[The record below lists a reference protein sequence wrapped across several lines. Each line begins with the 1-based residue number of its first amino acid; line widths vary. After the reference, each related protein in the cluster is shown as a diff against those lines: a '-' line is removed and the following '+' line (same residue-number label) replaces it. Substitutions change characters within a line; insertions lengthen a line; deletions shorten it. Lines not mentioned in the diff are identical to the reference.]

1 MQRAIIKLKVKE
13 IAQNR
18 LSQSKQIPWRAGMAF
33 GIKATSF
40 ARLRLNLGPKAV
52 MSAALLIA
60 VNTALVVGAG
70 YWSLTREFDARA
82 ERDIDANLRTLS
94 LAFGETFPNAK
105 VDIRDGVVARI
116 EIPKMPEFNDHK
128 IVDRATSYVGGNATL
143 FVYDDAS
150 QQFVRRTTN
159 VKKENG
165 DRAVGTQLAPDHP
178 GQAMLRRGLAY
189 KGPAVLFG
197 RRFYTAY
204 QPVFG
209 EAGKIIGIVY
219 VGIPTAQ
226 FDGML
231 SQALWA
237 MAIAAAI
244 AALLVLGMTMLIV
257 RRVTRPLK
265 AVAGALTILA
275 EGRTDVEIRHAGRHD
290 EIGAIART
298 IGVFKDNRL
307 ERRQLEA
314 ERISA
319 EKLATEKR
327 KAELNQFVEDFR
339 TKVGGIIERVLNSSG
354 QFEKDAQKLSTT
366 AHSTAEMSGQ
376 SADASRQASEHVRNA
391 ATASNELSQSIV
403 EISRRVQE
411 SNGVAAEAVKQADA
425 TDERMA
431 ELSAAG
437 DRIGD
442 VVKLITSI
450 AEQTNLLALNATI
463 EAARAGDAGRG
474 FAVVAQE
481 VKTLAGQTAKATDE
495 ISAHIVNMQRA
506 TGESVDAIKAIGQ
519 TIERISEITTSISSA
534 VEQQGTATQ
543 SIAQGVQAA
552 ASGTLDVANNIEQV
566 ASKARETG
574 TTSGLMLKSAQEL
587 SDVSTHLKDE
597 FEKFLDS
604 VRAA

>member
-1 MQRAIIKLKVKE
+1 
-13 IAQNR
+13 
-18 LSQSKQIPWRAGMAF
+18 MAF
-33 GIKATSF
+33 GFGGGRF
-40 ARLRLNLGPKAV
+40 ALLRLNLGPKAV
-52 MSAALLIA
+52 MAAALLIA
-60 VNTALVVGAG
+60 VNTALVAGAG
-70 YWSLTREFDARA
+70 YWSLSRDFDTRA
-82 ERDIDANLRTLS
+82 ERDIDGNLRTLS
-94 LAFGETFPNAK
+94 LAFGETFPDAK
-105 VDIRDGVVARI
+105 IAIRDGVVDRV
-116 EIPKMPEFNDHK
+116 EIPQMPEFADHK
-128 IVDRATSYVGGNATL
+128 IVDRATAYVGGTATL

-159 VKKENG
+159 LKKENG
-165 DRAVGTQLAPDHP
+165 DRAVGTQLAADHP
-178 GQAMLRRGLAY
+178 AQAVVRGGKAY
-189 KGPAVLFG
+189 KGPANLFG
-197 RRFYTAY
+197 RHFYTAY

-209 EAGKIIGIVY
+209 AGGKVIGIVY

-226 FDGML
+226 LDSML
-231 SQALWA
+231 SQALTA

-257 RRVTRPLK
+257 RRVTKPLRS
-265 AVAGALTILA
+265 VTEALTGLA
-275 EGRTDVEIRHAGRHD
+275 EGRTDVDIRHTDRHD

-298 IGVFKDNRL
+298 IDVFRNNRI

-314 ERISA
+314 ERVSA
-319 EKLATEKR
+319 EKLAMDKR
-327 KAELNQFVEDFR
+327 KAELSQFVEDFR
-339 TKVGGIIERVLNSSG
+339 TKIGGIIERVLKSSG
-354 QFEKDAQKLSTT
+354 QFEKDAQRLSVT
-366 AHSTAEMSGQ
+366 AHSTADMSGQ
-376 SADASRQASEHVRNA
+376 SANASREASEHVRNA
-391 ATASNELSQSIV
+391 AAASNELTQSIV

-411 SNGVAAEAVKQADA
+411 SNSVAADAVKQASA

-506 TGESVDAIKAIGQ
+506 TGESVDANKAIGL

-534 VEQQGTATQ
+534 VEQQGAATQ
-543 SIAQGVQAA
+543 NIAKGVEAA
-552 ASGTLDVANNIEQV
+552 ASGTLDVADNIERV
-566 ASKARETG
+566 AKGAGETG
-574 TTSGLMLKSAQEL
+574 TTSGQMLKSAQAL
-587 SDVSTHLKDE
+587 SEVSVHLKDE
-597 FEKFLDS
+597 VEKFLDS

>member
-1 MQRAIIKLKVKE
+1 MAIGFKGK
-13 IAQNR
+13 
-18 LSQSKQIPWRAGMAF
+18 
-33 GIKATSF
+33 SF
-40 ARLRLNLGPKAV
+40 AFLRLNLGPKAAV
-52 MSAALLIA
+52 SAAILIA

-70 YWSLTREFDARA
+70 YWSLTRDFDARA
-82 ERDIDANLRTLS
+82 ERDIDVNLRTLS
-94 LAFGETFPNAK
+94 FAFSETFPNAK
-105 VDIRDGVVARI
+105 IAIRDGVVDRV
-116 EIPKMPEFNDHK
+116 EIPQMPEFGDHR
-128 IVDRATSYVGGNATL
+128 IVDRATSYVGGTATL
-143 FVYDDAS
+143 FVYDEAS

-159 VKKENG
+159 LKKENG
-165 DRAVGTQLAPDHP
+165 DRAVGTQLAADHP
-178 GQAMLRRGLAY
+178 AQTVLRRGEAY
-189 KGPAVLFG
+189 KGPAILFG

-209 EAGKIIGIVY
+209 TGGKVIGIVY

-226 FDGML
+226 FDTML
-231 SQALWA
+231 WQAIWA
-237 MAIAAAI
+237 MAVAAAI
-244 AALLVLGMTMLIV
+244 AALLVLAMTMLIV
-257 RRVTRPLK
+257 RRVTKPLK
-265 AVAGALTILA
+265 AVTESLTGLA
-275 EGRTDVEIRHAGRHD
+275 EGRTDIEVRHSGRHD

-298 IGVFKDNRL
+298 IDVFKNNRI

-314 ERISA
+314 ERTNA
-319 EKLATEKR
+319 EKLAMERR
-327 KAELNQFVEDFR
+327 KADLNQFVEDFR
-339 TKVGGIIERVLNSSG
+339 GKIGGIIERVLNSSG
-354 QFEKDAQKLSTT
+354 QFEKDAQQLSIT

-376 SADASRQASEHVRNA
+376 SANASRQASEHVRNA
-391 ATASNELSQSIV
+391 AAASNELSQSIV

-411 SNGVAAEAVKQADA
+411 SNGVAADAVKQANA

-506 TGESVDAIKAIGQ
+506 TGESVNAIKAIGL

-552 ASGTLDVANNIEQV
+552 ASGTLDVADNIERV
-566 ASKARETG
+566 AKGASDTG
-574 TTSGLMLKSAQEL
+574 ATSGQMLRSAQAL
-587 SDVSTHLKDE
+587 SDVSIHLKDE
-597 FEKFLDS
+597 VEKFLDS